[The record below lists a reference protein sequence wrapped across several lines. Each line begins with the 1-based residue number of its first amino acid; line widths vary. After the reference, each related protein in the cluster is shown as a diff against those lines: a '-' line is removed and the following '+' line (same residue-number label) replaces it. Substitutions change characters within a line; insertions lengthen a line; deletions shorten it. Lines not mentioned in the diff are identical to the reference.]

1 MIENLSDILIIT
13 DVDGTLLRE
22 STGISKGNLAAI
34 KRFTDKGGH
43 FTVST
48 GRAIDVA
55 RELLAGIPI
64 NTPSVH
70 INGGYIYD
78 WKKDEI
84 IEPHYIS
91 ENAKKYC
98 KEIAAKFDCCD
109 CHFASNVS
117 VNLMTSGKYLRK
129 YIPKREFNYFS
140 GAYED
145 IPSNVYKFII
155 CCDPENMAEVRKFA
169 EEVSGNDVKIIQSS
183 PFFLEI
189 LPPENSKGGAL
200 KRLCEM
206 LDLPIENSVAVG
218 DFENDSDMILAAGI
232 GAAVDNAQDSLKA
245 KADIILPSCE
255 DDAIAH
261 LIEFLEEMYE

>member
-1 MIENLSDILIIT
+1 MIESISDILIIT

-22 STGISKGNLAAI
+22 NKGISKENLEAI

-55 RELLAGIPI
+55 MELLEGIPI

-70 INGGYIYD
+70 INGGYFYD
-78 WKKDEI
+78 WQKEEI
-84 IEPHYIS
+84 IESHYIS
-91 ENAKKYC
+91 KYARYAVKK
-98 KEIAAKFDCCD
+98 IAEKFDFCD
-109 CHFASNVS
+109 CHFASTDS

-129 YIPKREFNYFS
+129 YIPEREFHFFEGNF
-140 GAYED
+140 ED
-145 IPSNVYKFII
+145 IPENVYKFIV
-155 CCDPENMAEVRKFA
+155 CCDPENMDEVRKFA
-169 EEVSGNDVKIIQSS
+169 ESVSGKDVKIIQSS

-189 LPPENSKGGAL
+189 LPPENSKGKSL
-200 KRLCEM
+200 ERLCEM
-206 LDLPIENSVAVG
+206 IGIPLENSVAAG
-218 DFENDSDMILAAGI
+218 DFENDSEMILAAGI
-232 GAAVDNAQDSLKA
+232 GAAVENAQESLKE

-255 DDAIAH
+255 ENAIAH